1 MDLNIE
7 EKVLQ
12 EKWNIQRIKNR
23 RLDNNKSIQVAKM
36 LENQKK
42 CLNHYENNE
51 IHSSDNNNTNGLAI
65 VDIHATASTGSI
77 DIKYSK

>member
-51 IHSSDNNNTNGLAI
+51 NFELGEGI
-65 VDIHATASTGSI
+65 
-77 DIKYSK
+77 